1 MQDMIHSYWGHPH
14 LCVIEIWK
22 FPNVDTV
29 YVAWDNFTDSP
40 WENHLKFA
48 ICQEGNKKM
57 GQTEIFIFF
66 YNNMFV
72 SFEKFQLSVWN
83 FSKELI
89 VCFTIAH
96 LSVTKVARRSYHIWE
111 ECTMDFVNI
120 ITSETVFALDGQGA
134 HNERMIKYSDFLLWH
149 TEDIY
154 LRIYW
159 TTWASTELPQNL
171 LNYLRIYW
179 TTSEST
185 ELPENLLNYLR
196 IYWTTWEIT
205 ELPEN
210 FTELPGKLLNYLRIL
225 LNYLGNYWTTWE
237 FYWTTSDFYWTTWV
251 FASSNYSATWP
262 CGSVLK

>member
-1 MQDMIHSYWGHPH
+1 
-14 LCVIEIWK
+14 
-22 FPNVDTV
+22 
-29 YVAWDNFTDSP
+29 
-40 WENHLKFA
+40 
-48 ICQEGNKKM
+48 
-57 GQTEIFIFF
+57 
-66 YNNMFV
+66 
-72 SFEKFQLSVWN
+72 
-83 FSKELI
+83 
-89 VCFTIAH
+89 
-96 LSVTKVARRSYHIWE
+96 
-111 ECTMDFVNI
+111 MDFVNI

-185 ELPENLLNYLR
+185 ELPENLLNYLK

-210 FTELPGKLLNYLRIL
+210 FTELPGKLLNYLGIL
-225 LNYLGNYWTTWE
+225 LNYLRFLLNYLG
-237 FYWTTSDFYWTTWV
+237 FCKFK
-251 FASSNYSATWP
+251 
-262 CGSVLK
+262 L